1 METFIR
7 RYFFELLCFVHAI
20 LFLAWVLADV
30 YRRDLTV
37 ITVLNFWLTLVFM
50 ALSIVIVAKTGK
62 SDRRRERNSLPV
74 YDA

>member
-7 RYFFELLCFVHAI
+7 RYFFELLCFAHAI
-20 LFLAWVLADV
+20 GFLAWAMVDI
-30 YRRDLTV
+30 YYHKLT
-37 ITVLNFWLTLVFM
+37 ITTVLSCWLAIVFM

-74 YDA
+74 HDV